1 MSSSIGPAIAD
12 LSLLK
17 ERAGNNF
24 PILVVGT
31 LRVPYTSYGTRSVPT
46 TLEQWHIGK
55 LFLAR
60 SQRGIAAT
68 KEVVNAMV
76 YNFSASCVEVERIES
91 KGGKDGDGASSHEVF
106 PRCLLSS
113 TSLPIISSTP
123 SRLS

>member
-1 MSSSIGPAIAD
+1 MPRW
-12 LSLLK
+12 

-31 LRVPYTSYGTRSVPT
+31 LHVPYTSYGTRSVPT
-46 TLEQWHIGK
+46 TLEQWHIRK

-68 KEVVNAMV
+68 KEVVNELV

-91 KGGKDGDGASSHEVF
+91 KFKK
-106 PRCLLSS
+106 
-113 TSLPIISSTP
+113 TP
-123 SRLS
+123 SRPTRGSLPGAQPGVDEKWPDRKSVE